1 MRNYETLEM
10 EVVVFSSENVETFAG
25 SDDEL

>member
-1 MRNYETLEM
+1 MRNYESLEM
-10 EVVVFSSENVETFAG
+10 EVVVFSAENIETIVG